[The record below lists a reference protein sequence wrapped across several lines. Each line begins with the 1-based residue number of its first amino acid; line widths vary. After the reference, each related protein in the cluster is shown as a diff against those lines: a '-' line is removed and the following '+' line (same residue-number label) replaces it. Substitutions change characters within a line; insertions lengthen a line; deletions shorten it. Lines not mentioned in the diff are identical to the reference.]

1 MSFEI
6 LLFIITF
13 LLIYRTWVIFV
24 ILLFPLRTWVRTRD
38 NHNIVLQSGKEAEN
52 AQYISLSLTC
62 HVRKI
67 VGNIFLS
74 YYRYSQ
80 FQVSKIPSHHVRL
93 WLYRHV
99 YCAKIESEAVV
110 YFGTEL
116 RGSWNLVIRKGC
128 IVGDNCILDARRG
141 GIELGENVNIGSNVS
156 FYTDSHDYND
166 PYFRASVSK
175 VGGIKVGNRAWIGPN
190 AIILHDV
197 QIGEGAVVAAG
208 AVVTK
213 DVPPFTVVGGIPAKI
228 IGKRSTN
235 LKYNFSAKNRCMFY

>member
-6 LLFIITF
+6 LLFIITL
-13 LLIYRTWVIFV
+13 LLIYRTWVIFF
-24 ILLFPLRTWVRTRD
+24 ILLFPLRTWVKTRR
-38 NHNIVLQSGKEAEN
+38 NHNIVLRSGKETEN
-52 AQYISLSLTC
+52 AQHISLSLRD
-62 HVRKI
+62 HVRRI
-67 VGNIFLS
+67 VGNLFLS

-197 QIGEGAVVAAG
+197 QIGEGAVIAAG

-235 LKYNFSAKNRCMFY
+235 LKYFFSAKNRCMFY

>member
-6 LLFIITF
+6 LFFIITLF
-13 LLIYRTWVIFV
+13 LIYRTWVIFL
-24 ILLFPLRTWVRTRD
+24 ILLFPLRTWVKTRH
-38 NHNIVLQSGKEAEN
+38 NHNIVLQSEKEAEN
-52 AQYISLSLTC
+52 AQYISLSLTDYI
-62 HVRKI
+62 RKF

-93 WLYRHV
+93 WLYRHI
-99 YCAKIESEAVV
+99 YCAKIGPEAVM
-110 YFGTEL
+110 YFETEL
-116 RGSWNLVIRKGC
+116 RGSWNLVINKGC

-141 GIELGENVNIGSNVS
+141 GIELGENVNVGSNVS

-190 AIILHDV
+190 AIILHGV
-197 QIGEGAVVAAG
+197 QIGEGAVIAAG

-235 LKYNFSAKNRCMFY
+235 LKYNFWAKNRCMFY